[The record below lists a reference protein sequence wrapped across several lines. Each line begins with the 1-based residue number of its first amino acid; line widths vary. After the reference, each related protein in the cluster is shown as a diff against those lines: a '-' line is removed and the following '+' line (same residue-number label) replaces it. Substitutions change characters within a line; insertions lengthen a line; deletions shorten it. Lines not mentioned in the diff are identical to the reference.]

1 MRKIIS
7 SIDVGNN
14 FIKLI
19 IGEVKNDKLH
29 VLSATKVATKGIN
42 DDKIVNAELLINS
55 VKEAVQN
62 VSKTLGVEVKKV
74 VLGVNSKNVKLIKA
88 TGAVSIINEESI
100 ITGKDV
106 NAVMQNCTIDKI
118 PNNYVLTG
126 IIPVEFTIDGDVVV
140 DDPKGKNS
148 GNLGLKAV
156 LVASPRDYISSLLN
170 IMTLCGL
177 KVVDVML
184 SSLGDY
190 ECFKQDYMKD
200 SVGAVLN
207 IGYENSTVSI
217 FNKGILTNTKTYQV
231 GTYNIISDICYIK
244 KLDEM
249 TGEKIYNEIA
259 LGNSRLSNPNEYRVV
274 TNLEQEKIKLDQ
286 YEISEITEERLTEI
300 LNLAKK
306 QINILTKKEISYII
320 VTGGLAELKDF
331 SLTLENVFGRKAVI
345 GKMNTI
351 GVRDNSYS
359 SALGL
364 IKCFDSKVSLKGKA
378 YSIFNESELEEMN
391 NGVKK
396 VSANNSE
403 SLLGKVFGYFF
414 EN

>member
-7 SIDVGNN
+7 SIDIGNKY
-14 FIKLI
+14 IKLI
-19 IGEVKNDKLH
+19 VGEVNQDRLH
-29 VLSATKVATKGIN
+29 VLSATKIESKGISG
-42 DDKIVNAELLINS
+42 DKIVNAELLINC
-55 VKEAVQN
+55 VKEAIQN
-62 VSKTLGVEVKKV
+62 VSQTLGVEVKKV

-88 TGAVSIINEESI
+88 TGAITISNEENK

-106 NAVMQNCTIDKI
+106 NKVIEKCTLDKV

-126 IIPVEFTIDGDVVV
+126 IVPVEFTIDGDVVV
-140 DDPKGKNS
+140 DDPKGKES
-148 GNLGLKAV
+148 ENLGLKAI
-156 LVASPRDYISSLLN
+156 LIASQREYISSLLN
-170 IMTLCGL
+170 IMTLSGL

-190 ECFKQDYMKD
+190 ECFKQDHMKD

-231 GTYNIISDICYIK
+231 GTYNIISDICYMK
-244 KLDEM
+244 KLDEK
-249 TGEKIYNEIA
+249 TGEEIYRDLA
-259 LGNSRLSNPNEYRVV
+259 LGNSRLSNPNEHRVV
-274 TNLEQEKIKLDQ
+274 TNLEQEKIRIDQ
-286 YEISEITEERLTEI
+286 YEISEIAEDRLIEI

-331 SLTLENVFGRKAVI
+331 SLTLENVFGRKALI

-359 SALGL
+359 SAFGL

-378 YSIFNESELEEMN
+378 YSIFSESELEEMN
-391 NGVKK
+391 SGVKK
-396 VSANNSE
+396 VSVNNSE

-414 EN
+414 DN